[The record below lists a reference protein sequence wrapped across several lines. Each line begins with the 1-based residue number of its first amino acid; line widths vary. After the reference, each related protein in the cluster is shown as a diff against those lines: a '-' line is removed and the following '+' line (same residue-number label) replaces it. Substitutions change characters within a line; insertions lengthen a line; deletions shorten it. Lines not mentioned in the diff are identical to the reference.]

1 MTSGAD
7 KNSSTFLHVDA
18 SLSAQ
23 RWVHRLDS
31 VGENRALAIAQ
42 THGLP
47 DIVARV
53 LAGRGVTSEG
63 TIEFL
68 APTIRSLM
76 PDPSSLRDM
85 DIAAERIVSAI
96 SNGERVAI
104 FGDYDV
110 DGAASSALLKRFLDH
125 FGTVCEIYIPDRIF
139 EGYGPNPDAID
150 QLIDRGARL
159 IVTVDCG
166 STSREALEH
175 AAARGVDVVV
185 LDHHQLG
192 SDLPTCVALVNPNR
206 EDDLSGQGHLCAAGV
221 VFLALVA
228 ILRLLRGQGDSRTG
242 TLDLMSMLDIVA
254 LATVCDVVPLK
265 ALNRA
270 YVVRGLQVARQL
282 ANRGLS
288 ALMRV
293 AGVDGPLTPFHF
305 GYLIGPRIN
314 AGGRIGDAALG
325 SRLLTLDDDA
335 EAQAIAETLN
345 RLNQERQAL
354 EKQILAAAEA
364 EALAEIG
371 GGEGPAVVVTAGE
384 GWHAGIVGII
394 AARLKEKLHRPAF
407 AIALDPSGKGTGS
420 GRSISGFDMGRMV
433 REAVEAGLA
442 VKGGGHAM
450 AAGLTVERGQLGAL
464 RAFFEDHAAGT
475 VRQLTANRALKIDGA
490 LAASGAT
497 LELMDQLDTAGP
509 YGAAHPQPILA
520 MPAHRLI
527 DARIVGQDH
536 VRLQLA
542 DTTGAKLSAIAF
554 RAAGTTMGSALLDG
568 RGRQFHFAGTLS
580 VDHWQG
586 NRRIQMRVLDASNT

>member
-1 MTSGAD
+1 MTSGVQ
-7 KNSSTFLHVDA
+7 KNSSTFLDVDA

-23 RWVHRLDS
+23 RWVHRLDAA
-31 VGENRALAIAQ
+31 GENRALAIAQ

-63 TIEFL
+63 TKEFL
-68 APTIRSLM
+68 APTIRTLM

-85 DIAAERIVSAI
+85 DIAAARIVSAI
-96 SNGERVAI
+96 SKGERVAI

-125 FGTVCEIYIPDRIF
+125 FGTACEVYIPDRIF

-166 STSREALEH
+166 STSREALQH

-192 SDLPTCVALVNPNR
+192 ADLPPCVALVNPNR

-228 ILRLLRGQGDSRTG
+228 VLRSLRGQGDSRTG

-265 ALNRA
+265 ELNRA
-270 YVVRGLQVARQL
+270 YVVRGLQVARQM

-371 GGEGPAVVVTAGE
+371 DGEGPAVVVTAGE

-407 AIALDPSGKGTGS
+407 AIALDRSGKGTGS

-433 REAVEAGLA
+433 REAVEAELA
-442 VKGGGHAM
+442 IKGGGHAM
-450 AAGLTVERGQLGAL
+450 AAGLTVERSQLGAL

-520 MPAHRLI
+520 MPGHRLI
-527 DARIVGQDH
+527 DARVVGQDH

-542 DTTGAKLSAIAF
+542 DATGAKMSAIAF
-554 RAAGTTMGSALLDG
+554 RASGTPMGSALLDG
-568 RGRQFHFAGTLS
+568 RGRRFHFAGTLS

-586 NRRIQMRVLDASNT
+586 NRRIQMRVLDAAHA